1 MGSTFY
7 YNKVYFFPIIG
18 GLHYFTTIRSTFYYI
33 IHDKLIN
40 HPKFGCFACGAKRF
54 VRVVS
59 RTLTVG
65 RNSTTCS
72 IKSGC
77 CCYPS
82 CLEQYIVHSV
92 DNMKMYWNRCVLRQT
107 NTYYLNLIESSHKLI
122 SKIQPVVT
130 QVLRSPRENRT
141 NKYSTYHDEEHA
153 ETKHHTHADIH
164 STTTPCSFL
173 PVPRSTKNNH

>member
-33 IHDKLIN
+33 IHDKLIT
-40 HPKFGCFACGAKRF
+40 HPKIGCFACGAKRF

-59 RTLTVG
+59 RTLTVA

-107 NTYYLNLIESSHKLI
+107 NTYYYQGAGSSGENN
-122 SKIQPVVT
+122 T
-130 QVLRSPRENRT
+130 YCPRWPAFIGPDTDRPMV
-141 NKYSTYHDEEHA
+141 
-153 ETKHHTHADIH
+153 I
-164 STTTPCSFL
+164 L
-173 PVPRSTKNNH
+173 L